1 MAVLR
6 AVFQNIPACKSSVG
20 DFGRFIT
27 KIVEDDFFF
36 HRICDDKEITGTAV
50 SFSINRIDTFQGSY
64 AMLEKN
70 RFLLF
75 YIAVKNTVPALC
87 RICMIFRVGTDD
99 QIRGEKAA
107 HVAERH
113 KWYDIFAVG

>member
-6 AVFQNIPACKSSVG
+6 AIFQNIPACKAGIG
-20 DFGRFIT
+20 DFSRFIT
-27 KIVEDDFFF
+27 KIVENDFFF

-50 SFSINRIDTFQGSY
+50 SFSINRINTFQGSY
-64 AMLEKN
+64 AVLEKN

-75 YIAVKNTVPALC
+75 YIAVKNTVPTLC

-99 QIRGEKAA
+99 QICGEKAA

-113 KWYDIFAVG
+113 KWYDIFAVR